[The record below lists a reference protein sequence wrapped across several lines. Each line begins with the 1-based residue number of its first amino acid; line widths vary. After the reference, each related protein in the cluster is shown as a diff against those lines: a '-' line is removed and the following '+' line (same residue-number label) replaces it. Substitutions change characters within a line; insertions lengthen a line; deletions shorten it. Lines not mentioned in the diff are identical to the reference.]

1 MIVRI
6 TNTTITTSIEVGYF
20 RSFGVPQKF
29 TNPVSETMA
38 TWLLDICRSPFAEA
52 FALDK

>member
-1 MIVRI
+1 MI
-6 TNTTITTSIEVGYF
+6 TNAAITTSIEVGYF

-29 TNPVSETMA
+29 TNLVSEATT

-52 FALDK
+52 LALDK